1 MEEERTRDIHST
13 YRYLAGYSPYP
24 FKMDL
29 SRVKF
34 NVTPPT
40 VLVSLVLL
48 FRLVWLVFL
57 TGLVDDNV
65 VESLDT

>member
-1 MEEERTRDIHST
+1 MEETSPNKGSSGRGKTRDIHST

-48 FRLVWLVFL
+48 FRLV
-57 TGLVDDNV
+57 
-65 VESLDT
+65 